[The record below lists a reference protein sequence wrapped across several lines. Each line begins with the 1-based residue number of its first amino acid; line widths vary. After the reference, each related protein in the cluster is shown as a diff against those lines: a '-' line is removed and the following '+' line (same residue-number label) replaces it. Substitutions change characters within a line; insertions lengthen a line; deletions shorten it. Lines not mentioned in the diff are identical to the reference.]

1 MGLVRHAIGYLRLL
15 RIPLTIL
22 WPPRTWLLSSLA
34 APTHLQLS
42 ILLRSHGRC
51 QSDRS
56 LPHASRPAS
65 SHLTIIRAMGLWES
79 EERSVQQR
87 MTSSHIGV
95 VGQRVW
101 WESLTTPSP
110 FGEDVAVLRN
120 LQLSHRGDVLLAVPV
135 CPTPYSVHH
144 TVLDARAR
152 ARDQQ
157 GHDRTLCL
165 A

>member
-1 MGLVRHAIGYLRLL
+1 M
-15 RIPLTIL
+15 
-22 WPPRTWLLSSLA
+22 
-34 APTHLQLS
+34 
-42 ILLRSHGRC
+42 
-51 QSDRS
+51 
-56 LPHASRPAS
+56 
-65 SHLTIIRAMGLWES
+65 
-79 EERSVQQR
+79 QQR

-95 VGQRVW
+95 MGQRVW

-135 CPTPYSVHH
+135 CPTPESGNH

-152 ARDQQ
+152 TRDQQ